1 MFTPNLI
8 QYRGVNPRWVKGL
21 LYVLCFGTALLLGGY
36 FLMPKIAWVQ
46 TNFYLTLLLPALLL
60 LGLRKDFSFVI
71 SWQFLSFI
79 SLAVVLAISTLWAD
93 QELATRSKEG
103 MYYVRLVLCLAIF
116 YCALYFVLEAS
127 SVRIM
132 DSMVKILIVVGLIS
146 STSALTIYI
155 MDGGLADLPRIRG
168 VSLEGD
174 IDKTSMFF
182 GFHALFC
189 CYGIHLWSRNWK
201 CVSVAALIMTVAF
214 IILSQTKIPILM
226 AIVAIAT
233 VLFTAF
239 SRNLLVILGGLG
251 LFIAGYFLLFGD
263 LPLLHR
269 SNAYSVRLHLWQE
282 SLQGFFQSPWLGSG
296 LVYKQFLDLGH
307 VLPHPHNYLVDVAR
321 FAGLLGLLACA
332 WQLLA
337 GLKAAFHSRQWLT
350 CPLLCLLFAWFAFG
364 VLAMLVYAQQP
375 LVRPNYIW
383 FFYWVPFAILL
394 VVSQVGKQK
403 AGGDST
409 SDTAQRVVNT
419 SLPAT

>member
-1 MFTPNLI
+1 MFTTNLI
-8 QYRGVNPRWVKGL
+8 QYRGVNPRWIKGL
-21 LYVLCFGTALLLGGY
+21 LYALCFGTALLLGGY

-46 TNFYLTLLLPALLL
+46 TNFYLTILLPALLL
-60 LGLRKDFSFVI
+60 IGFRKDFSFVI
-71 SWQFLSFI
+71 SWQFFSFI
-79 SLAVVLAISTLWAD
+79 SLAVVLAVSTLWAD

-103 MYYVRLVLCLAIF
+103 TYYVRLVLCLAIF
-116 YCALYFVLEAS
+116 YCALYLVLEAS

-132 DSMVKILIVVGLIS
+132 DSMIKILVVIGLIS
-146 STSALTIYI
+146 STSALIIYI
-155 MDGGLADLPRIRG
+155 VNGGLESLPRIRG
-168 VSLEGD
+168 LSLEGD
-174 IDKTSMFF
+174 IDKTSMLF

-189 CYGIHLWSRNWK
+189 SYGIHCWSRNWK
-201 CVSVAALIMTVAF
+201 RISVAALTMTVAF
-214 IILSQTKIPILM
+214 ITLSQTKVPILM
-226 AIVAIAT
+226 AVVAVAT
-233 VLFTAF
+233 VLFTVF

-251 LFIAGYFLLFGD
+251 FFIAGYFLLFGD

-269 SNAYSVRLHLWQE
+269 SNAYTVRLQLWQE

-321 FAGLLGLLACA
+321 FSGLLGLFACA

-337 GLKAAFHSRQWLT
+337 GLKAASHSRRRLT
-350 CPLLCLLFAWFAFG
+350 GPLLCLLFSWFAFG

-383 FFYWVPFAILL
+383 FFYWIPFAALL
-394 VVSQVGKQK
+394 VVSQLGEQK
-403 AGGDST
+403 TCDDSV
-409 SDTAQRVVNT
+409 SDIAQRVENK